1 MDGRSARPRRRR
13 GSVSAAVA
21 SGVTFWWD
29 GPADGGTNM
38 AADEWLAAEADRRG
52 GMLVRFYG
60 WTPTTVSLGG
70 FQRIADV
77 ADVAGLDGVPVVRR
91 PSGGGAIV
99 HGSDLTYA
107 AAVPRGHPWGGA
119 PQAFYDALHAAM
131 AAVLAEH
138 GVVAAPFRPAADTPR
153 ADGADGFFCF
163 DRRAAGDLVLPSAG
177 GAKVMGSAQRRL
189 AGVVLQHGSLL
200 VRGNDRVS
208 GAARHPGIE
217 DLVMA
222 KLPAV
227 RDLAGAWVERIASTL
242 GAKVSEQPGT
252 FAGTWAEPIA
262 AAAARFLDPR
272 WTGRR

>member
-1 MDGRSARPRRRR
+1 M
-13 GSVSAAVA
+13 SAAV
-21 SGVTFWWD
+21 SSSLKVWWD

-38 AADEWLAAEADRRG
+38 AADEWLAAEADRSG

-60 WTPTTVSLGG
+60 WSPTTVSLGA

-77 ADVAGLDGVPVVRR
+77 ADAAGLDGVPVVRR

-107 AAVPRGHPWGGA
+107 VAVPRVHPWGGA
-119 PQAFYDALHAAM
+119 PQALYDALHAAM
-131 AAVLAEH
+131 AAVLADH
-138 GVVAAPFRPAADTPR
+138 GVVAAPFRPVAGTARP
-153 ADGADGFFCF
+153 DGEGPFFCF

-200 VRGNDRVS
+200 VRGNEDVT
-208 GAARHPGIE
+208 GAARHPGVE
-217 DLVMA
+217 DLVGA
-222 KLPAV
+222 SLPAAS
-227 RDLAGAWVERIASTL
+227 DLARAWVRRIAAML
-242 GAKVSEQPGT
+242 GTDVSDQPGA
-252 FAGTWAEPIA
+252 FAGAWAEPIA
-262 AAAARFLDPR
+262 AAAARFRDPR